1 MHPLLATDLAQLPAL
16 LATARELSLDYLAAL
31 PDRSVALATTE
42 LVPPVLPEEG
52 AGGEA
57 ALRQFWAEYAPQL
70 GASAGPRFLGFVTGG
85 STPAALAADWLVSA
99 IDQNL
104 SSDGYSVAPAIE
116 RAALHLLRQLFGLPD
131 AFAGVFVTG
140 ATQSN
145 LVGLAVARQWA
156 AARAGHDVAQQGL
169 FGLPP
174 LPLLSGAAHSS
185 IYKAAAILGLGRAQ
199 VRAVGQLPGREAIDP
214 QALEAALRELNGQ
227 PAVVVAN
234 AGTVNSTDFD
244 DLGALVALQ
253 QRYPFWLHVDAAF
266 GGFAA
271 VVPELADRVAGWEQ
285 ADSITIDAH
294 KWLNVPYDAAML
306 FTRHQPLQAEVFKN
320 SAAYLGPLGD
330 RPDFVHLGPENSRR
344 FRALPVYLSLLAYGR
359 AGIADIV
366 ARNCAQAAALG
377 ALLDA
382 SSAFRLLAPVRL
394 NVVCFTLT
402 GANTSGRHIREF
414 LERVR
419 DSGETFLTPTVYAG
433 MPGMRAAFSN
443 WRTGLPDVARVM
455 AALHAAVRES
465 AEQVGT

>member
-1 MHPLLATDLAQLPAL
+1 MHPLLAADLHQLPAL
-16 LATARELSLDYLAAL
+16 LATARELSLEYLASL
-31 PDRSVALATTE
+31 PDRPVAVPTPGLA
-42 LVPPVLPEEG
+42 PPVLPETG
-52 AGGEA
+52 VGGEA
-57 ALRQFWAEYAPQL
+57 ALRQFWAQHAAQL

-99 IDQNL
+99 VDQNL
-104 SSDGYSVAPAIE
+104 SNDGYSVVPAIE

-169 FGLPP
+169 YGLPP

-185 IYKAAAILGLGRAQ
+185 IYKVAAVLGLGRDQ
-199 VRAVGQLPGREAIDP
+199 VRPVGQLPGREAIDP
-214 QALEAALRELNGQ
+214 DALEAVLRALNGR

-244 DLGALVALQ
+244 DLRALAALKE
-253 QRYPFWLHVDAAF
+253 RYPFWLHVDAAF

-271 VVPELADRVAGWEQ
+271 VVPALAGRVAGWEQ

-306 FTRHQPLQAEVFKN
+306 FTRHLQLQADVFKN
-320 SAAYLGPLGD
+320 SAAYLGPLGE
-330 RPDFVHLGPENSRR
+330 RPDFVHLTPENSRR

-359 AGIADIV
+359 EGIADIV
-366 ARNCAQAAALG
+366 QRNCDQATDLG
-377 ALLDA
+377 ALVEA
-382 SSAFRLLAPVRL
+382 SASFRLLAPVRL
-394 NVVCFTLT
+394 NVVCFTLAEADPST
-402 GANTSGRHIREF
+402 AAVKQLLDRLRN
-414 LERVR
+414 
-419 DSGETFLTPTVYAG
+419 SGEAFLTPTRYADTAG
-433 MPGMRAAFSN
+433 IRAAFSN
-443 WRTGLPDVARVM
+443 
-455 AALHAAVRES
+455 
-465 AEQVGT
+465 

>member
-1 MHPLLATDLAQLPAL
+1 MHSLLAADLDSLPTL
-16 LATARELSLDYLAAL
+16 LATARELSLDYLASLAGR
-31 PDRSVALATTE
+31 PVALATTE
-42 LVPPVLPEEG
+42 SAPPALPEEG

-104 SSDGYSVAPAIE
+104 SNDGYSVVPAIE
-116 RAALHLLRQLFGLPD
+116 RAALHLLRQLFGLPA

-156 AARAGHDVAQQGL
+156 AARAGHDVAQRGL
-169 FGLPP
+169 YGLPP

-185 IYKAAAILGLGRAQ
+185 IYKAAAILGLGRDQ
-199 VRAVGQLPGREAIDP
+199 VRAVGQLPGREALDP
-214 QALEAALRELNGQ
+214 VALEEVLRALNGQ

-244 DLGALVALQ
+244 DLRALAALKEK
-253 QRYPFWLHVDAAF
+253 YPFWLHVDAAF

-271 VVPELADRVAGWEQ
+271 VVPELAVRVAGWEH

-306 FTRHQPLQAEVFKN
+306 FTRHPALQAEVFKN
-320 SAAYLGPLGD
+320 SAAYLGPLGE
-330 RPDFVHLGPENSRR
+330 RPDFVHLTPENSRR

-366 ARNCAQAAALG
+366 VRNCAQAAALG
-377 ALLDA
+377 TLLEA
-382 SSAFRLLAPVRL
+382 SPAFRLLAPVRL

-402 GANTSGRHIREF
+402 GPNPAGSHIKQV

-419 DSGETFLTPTVYAG
+419 DSGEAFLTPTVYAG
-433 MPGMRAAFSN
+433 TPGIRAAFSN
-443 WRTGLPDVARVM
+443 WRTELPDVARVM
-455 AALHAAVRES
+455 TALYAAVPEIRHAS
-465 AEQVGT
+465 R